1 MRELRV
7 IGLSPDGKQIVC
19 VDTANGQK
27 FRLPADEKLRAASR
41 GDMARLGQMEVE
53 MESSL
58 RPRDIQARIRNG
70 ASVEQV
76 SVESGMAIH
85 RVETFAYPVMLER
98 SRAAQLAQKGHP
110 VRPDG
115 PAVDTL
121 AEVVGAA
128 FRARGHEIDSAEWDA
143 WRDDEGCWV
152 AQLQWSAGRSVN
164 AAHWRFLPDAHG
176 GTVTVS
182 RRRGPRPLRPRFRSA
197 VARSRACG
205 GGAGGRAGAGRDRRN
220 RFGAA
225 DFGDRRARRGGGT
238 GRGAQAGA
246 APSEQPGQ
254 ARQAGDAV
262 LGRGVAR
269 GAQFGALTPLDGDY
283 V

>member
-41 GDMARLGQMEVE
+41 GDMSRLGQMEVE

-70 ASVEQV
+70 ASVELV
-76 SVESGMAIH
+76 AAESGMAVH

-98 SRAAQLAQKGHP
+98 SRAAELAQQGHP

-115 PAVDTL
+115 PAVATL
-121 AEVVGAA
+121 ADVVGAA
-128 FRARGHEIDSAEWDA
+128 FRARGHEIDAVEWDA
-143 WRDDEGCWV
+143 WKDDEGYWV

-176 GTVTVS
+176 GTVTCLDDPAHDLCDPDF
-182 RRRGPRPLRPRFRSA
+182 GRPLRGLAPV
-197 VARSRACG
+197 VADPEA
-205 GGAGGRAGAGRDRRN
+205 A
-220 RFGAA
+220 AA
-225 DFGDRRARRGGGT
+225 DVDETAS
-238 GRGAQAGA
+238 QPA
-246 APSEQPGQ
+246 APEVEAPVAEQEEPVEEPKAAPTHAN
-254 ARQAGDAV
+254 ARDKRGKPAMPSWDEV
-262 LGRGVAR
+262 LLGVR
-269 GAQFGALTPLDGDY
+269 SSGH
-283 V
+283 

>member
-41 GDMARLGQMEVE
+41 GDMARLGQIEVE
-53 MESSL
+53 LESSL

-76 SVESGMAIH
+76 SIESGMAIH
-85 RVETFAYPVMLER
+85 RVETFAYPVLLER

-110 VRPDG
+110 VRADG

-121 AEVVGAA
+121 AEVIAAA
-128 FRARGHEIDSAEWDA
+128 FRARGHEIDAVEWDA
-143 WRDDEGCWV
+143 WRDEEGYWV

-176 GTVTVS
+176 GTVTCLDDPAHDLCDPDF
-182 RRRGPRPLRPRFRSA
+182 GRPLRGLAP
-197 VARSRACG
+197 V
-205 GGAGGRAGAGRDRRN
+205 
-220 RFGAA
+220 AA
-225 DFGDRRARRGGGT
+225 DAEV
-238 GRGAQAGA
+238 
-246 APSEQPGQ
+246 APAPAETDETVSEQPTSEIDEPVALEEPVEEPKPAPPVPSNRDKRGKPPMPSW
-254 ARQAGDAV
+254 DEV
-262 LGRGVAR
+262 LLGVR
-269 GAQFGALTPLDGDY
+269 SSGH
-283 V
+283 

>member
-27 FRLPADEKLRAASR
+27 FRIPADEKLRAASR
-41 GDMARLGQMEVE
+41 GDMSRLGQIEVE
-53 MESSL
+53 LESSL

-76 SVESGMAIH
+76 AAESGMAVH

-115 PAVDTL
+115 PAVATL
-121 AEVVGAA
+121 AEVIGTA
-128 FRARGHEIDSAEWDA
+128 FRGRGHEIDSAEWDA
-143 WRDDEGCWV
+143 WKDDEGYWV

-176 GTVTVS
+176 GTVICLDDPAHDLCDPDF
-182 RRRGPRPLRPRFRSA
+182 GRPLRGLAPV
-197 VARSRACG
+197 VAGPS
-205 GGAGGRAGAGRDRRN
+205 DEPSEVE
-220 RFGAA
+220 A
-225 DFGDRRARRGGGT
+225 DET
-238 GRGAQAGA
+238 G
-246 APSEQPGQ
+246 SEQPTSEAEEPVAEEEPVEEPKPAPTHATNRDKRGKP
-254 ARQAGDAV
+254 AMPSWDEV
-262 LGRGVAR
+262 LLGVR
-269 GAQFGALTPLDGDY
+269 SSGH
-283 V
+283 

>member
-41 GDMARLGQMEVE
+41 GDMARLGQIEVE

-76 SVESGMAIH
+76 SIESGMAIH

-176 GTVTVS
+176 GTVTCLDDAAHDLCDPDF
-182 RRRGPRPLRPRFRSA
+182 GRPLRGLAP
-197 VARSRACG
+197 VAAEPE
-205 GGAGGRAGAGRDRRN
+205 GAPV
-220 RFGAA
+220 
-225 DFGDRRARRGGGT
+225 
-238 GRGAQAGA
+238 QAEIDETV
-246 APSEQPGQ
+246 SEQPTSEAEEPVAEEPVEEPKPGPPLPSNRDKRGKP
-254 ARQAGDAV
+254 AMPSWDEV
-262 LGRGVAR
+262 LLGVR
-269 GAQFGALTPLDGDY
+269 SSGH
-283 V
+283 